1 MSGPHSALLTRCHSY
16 TRNFSSTKGGKGRKR
31 DEKEVARQSVWK
43 RKGGTCKGNR
53 NGRGSRAGQGR
64 GEMGIRR
71 KEEGKVGRQE
81 GKTRLYKNTQK
92 IGLFGTA
99 LLTETCHLK

>member
-1 MSGPHSALLTRCHSY
+1 VC
-16 TRNFSSTKGGKGRKR
+16 GK
-31 DEKEVARQSVWK
+31 EKEGRVTGTGME
-43 RKGGTCKGNR
+43 GGVE
-53 NGRGSRAGQGR
+53 QGR

-99 LLTETCHLK
+99 L